1 MDRIVGKAGVY
12 ARNVNGQATS
22 ELRPGRGFEN
32 RGVDDLWRRHEITQ
46 ALPEIASRLVVGLQA
61 DKVSKVNAT
70 MKLERYLAARE
81 EDAKLIQKSSPS
93 SVSKIPLTPP
103 L

>member
-32 RGVDDLWRRHEITQ
+32 RGVDDLWWRHQITK
-46 ALPEIASRLVVGLQA
+46 ALPEIASRLVVGLLRGRQGQQGKRNYEVR
-61 DKVSKVNAT
+61 KVPCRSRRGCEAH
-70 MKLERYLAARE
+70 
-81 EDAKLIQKSSPS
+81 
-93 SVSKIPLTPP
+93 SKIIPIVCQ
-103 L
+103 